1 MGGIYSDSVP
11 RGSGIQD
18 LAGYIDRILKEMQI
32 NGSKQHDNG
41 LLNWMHVY
49 RNDPEMYER
58 LQNVYR
64 HGYSNVLNPDPN
76 MKRWY

>member
-1 MGGIYSDSVP
+1 MGDIYSDSVP
-11 RGSGIQD
+11 RGNGIQD

-32 NGSKQHDNG
+32 NGSKQHDHG

-64 HGYSNVLNPDPN
+64 HGYSNVLNPNPN
-76 MKRWY
+76 VKRWY